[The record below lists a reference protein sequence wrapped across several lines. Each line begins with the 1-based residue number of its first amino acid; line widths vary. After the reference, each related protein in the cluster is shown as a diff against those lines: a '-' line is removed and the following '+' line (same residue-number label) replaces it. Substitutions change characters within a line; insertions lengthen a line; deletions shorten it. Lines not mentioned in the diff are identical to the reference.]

1 VTTIRVVGLLSTL
14 PLVLTALAVEAA
26 TIRGQVV
33 SITRAQCHNPRPCEG
48 NVTLWNAGIRK
59 TVRVRSDTRITR
71 AGKPIKFAE
80 VGIGNAV
87 TVTDYGTA
95 RSRPRMWGVQS
106 P

>member
-1 VTTIRVVGLLSTL
+1 MDHRTLLQAGLQ
-14 PLVLTALAVEAA
+14 ACLA
-26 TIRGQVV
+26 
-33 SITRAQCHNPRPCEG
+33 
-48 NVTLWNAGIRK
+48 AGIRK

-87 TVTDYGTA
+87 TLTDYGTA